1 MRFELLALWRLPRK
15 EPQERLVLRLDLL
28 AGYAEE
34 FGSFSGPG
42 THDVFT
48 LAIVIV
54 GGIVVTQ
61 PLGAIA
67 HFSHRPHWGRRL
79 AKNPLRGQARQNRF
93 GAERQYAKFWPVG
106 CCKNSRA
113 RIWRIA
119 SLLIFPFRAI
129 FRLFRLFTVFG
140 VANSSSGMRP
150 LPRNYL
156 FTKLD

>member
-1 MRFELLALWRLPRK
+1 MRLQLLAFWRLPRK
-15 EPQERLVLRLDLL
+15 EPQELLVLRLDLL

-42 THDVFT
+42 TQDVFT

-79 AKNPLRGQARQNRF
+79 AKSPLSLAEDRIHAQPEYRLRGN
-93 GAERQYAKFWPVG
+93 
-106 CCKNSRA
+106 
-113 RIWRIA
+113 
-119 SLLIFPFRAI
+119 
-129 FRLFRLFTVFG
+129 
-140 VANSSSGMRP
+140 
-150 LPRNYL
+150 
-156 FTKLD
+156 

>member
-1 MRFELLALWRLPRK
+1 MRLQLLAFWRLPRK
-15 EPQERLVLRLDLL
+15 EPQEGLVLRLDLL

-67 HFSHRPHWGRRL
+67 HFSHNYGSSAALFPRFRARPPRPNTGRVGT
-79 AKNPLRGQARQNRF
+79 NEETRGHA
-93 GAERQYAKFWPVG
+93 GERQ
-106 CCKNSRA
+106 
-113 RIWRIA
+113 RIKKA
-119 SLLIFPFRAI
+119 
-129 FRLFRLFTVFG
+129 
-140 VANSSSGMRP
+140 
-150 LPRNYL
+150 
-156 FTKLD
+156 LDA

>member
-1 MRFELLALWRLPRK
+1 MRFELLAFWCLPRE
-15 EPQERLVLRLDLL
+15 EPQERLVLRLDFL

-67 HFSHRPHWGRRL
+67 HFSHRPHWDRRL
-79 AKNPLRGQARQNRF
+79 VKSPLRRQARGNRVWSRD
-93 GAERQYAKFWPVG
+93 AIRQILAD
-106 CCKNSRA
+106 R
-113 RIWRIA
+113 
-119 SLLIFPFRAI
+119 
-129 FRLFRLFTVFG
+129 
-140 VANSSSGMRP
+140 
-150 LPRNYL
+150 
-156 FTKLD
+156 

>member
-1 MRFELLALWRLPRK
+1 MRLQLLAFWRLPRE

-28 AGYAEE
+28 AGYAED

-67 HFSHRPHWGRRL
+67 HFSHRPHWDRRL
-79 AKNPLRGQARQNRF
+79 AKSPLRRQAGKKRDWSRDAIRQIL
-93 GAERQYAKFWPVG
+93 ADQVAAKT
-106 CCKNSRA
+106 RA
-113 RIWRIA
+113 
-119 SLLIFPFRAI
+119 PK
-129 FRLFRLFTVFG
+129 FG
-140 VANSSSGMRP
+140 V
-150 LPRNYL
+150 L
-156 FTKLD
+156 